1 VVVGFKKGARA
12 VGPRERV
19 LSLVETMVPGVRM
32 EEADEHRVRLSVD
45 RLLVIKS
52 MSEGRR

>member
-1 VVVGFKKGARA
+1 VVGFKKGARA